1 MDVTD
6 SHRRI
11 AETPVPFPVTRR
23 IGWGAAVAVTLAV
36 TIFAAGCATTEEQL
50 RKRRPGATDLLVRT
64 FLIEGNEAFS
74 SRQIKSGLATQEDPG
89 WRASI
94 SWMPLLGAEHQYFNV
109 LDWRKDL
116 KRITT
121 FYSAHG
127 YYNAQ
132 IVNEQILRNP
142 KEGYVR
148 LRLVI
153 DEGKPTR
160 TEAITIR
167 GLDALPAA
175 ERKAVRADLPL
186 DEGDIFTEE
195 AYLASRELLRS
206 RLEQRGYAYAELT
219 GQARV
224 NPRTRRA
231 DVEFI
236 VDAGPKATFGEITI
250 RGLETVP
257 ERYIRSVIDIEP
269 GDPYSSDTLRAAQ
282 EDIYALEV
290 FSLVS
295 VLPAHEAR
303 GDDAASTGS
312 KAPPDAEAA
321 ETRREDAIAE
331 REIDVTGEGEAE
343 GAEETPSALGISN
356 LLQSAQNEAEA
367 RARLDTRVPIVIRV
381 KEARNWNVRVGA
393 GLALERNRQ
402 DVHGELDITS
412 QNFFGGLRK
421 FQFLNTVGYAWAPG
435 FIFTEG
441 GARDSEKQGVIWTGK
456 AEFVQ
461 PWLVGGGRTNL
472 RLTPSVE
479 RDIQIGYKLWNPSA
493 RIGVDRT
500 FGDHITAGVGYRVSY
515 YNFDDVDPDLL
526 QDNPL
531 GQDFQPE
538 FLLEYFEQSLS
549 LDYRNNPLN
558 PTRGWLGT
566 LNLQQAAPY
575 LVGGEFSFFRATL
588 GAHGYIPFHLGTKWV
603 LALRSRFGFIYNLEG
618 SSSEQGEVNTQRVPT
633 TSRFDSGGRG
643 SMRSFGRD
651 ALSIY
656 KGAVPVGGMTQAEFG
671 VEPRFRLVENLLGVG
686 DLWGAVFA
694 DAASVQE
701 GEFLTAS
708 AASESLEI
716 DSVSARELFG
726 SLLYGVG
733 AGIWWVTPIGPVR
746 IDFAYTV
753 SDYASDRRFRL
764 CQDGSNASTGGSCTL
779 ADPSDDE
786 LLQSIAG
793 WNFMLGIGHS
803 F

>member
-1 MDVTD
+1 M
-6 SHRRI
+6 SF
-11 AETPVPFPVTRR
+11 PFLKRAGLGSALVVFLA
-23 IGWGAAVAVTLAV
+23 GAILGS
-36 TIFAAGCATTEEQL
+36 GCATADEQI
-50 RKRRPGATDLLVRT
+50 RKRRPGSTDLLVRT
-64 FLIEGNEAFS
+64 LVIEGNEAIPT
-74 SRQIKSGLATQEDPG
+74 RKIKSGLATQEDPG

-94 SWMPLLGAEHQYFNV
+94 SWMPLLGAEHEYFNV

-116 KRITT
+116 KRIRT
-121 FYSAHG
+121 FYKANG
-127 YYNAQ
+127 YYNVE

-148 LRLVI
+148 IRIVI
-153 DEGKPTR
+153 DEGEPTR
-160 TEAITIR
+160 TASINIDGLEAI
-167 GLDALPAA
+167 PASQ
-175 ERKAVRADLPL
+175 RKTVRSDLPL
-186 DEGDIFTEE
+186 QKDSIFTEKD
-195 AYLASRELLRS
+195 YLATRELLRT
-206 RLEQRGYAYAELT
+206 RLESRGYAYTQLSGTAM
-219 GQARV
+219 V
-224 NPRTRRA
+224 NPQRRQA
-231 DVEFI
+231 DVGFVI
-236 VDAGPKATFGEITI
+236 DTGPKATFGEISI
-250 RGLETVP
+250 RGLETIP

-269 GDPYSSDTLRAAQ
+269 GDPYSGQTLRAAQ
-282 EDIYALEV
+282 EDIYGLQV

-303 GDDAASTGS
+303 GDSSTQATKSS
-312 KAPPDAEAA
+312 KAMPDPEAA
-321 ETRREDAIAE
+321 EARRKERIAD
-331 REIDVTGEGEAE
+331 REIGTEDSAGSKDSR
-343 GAEETPSALGISN
+343 SALGISN
-356 LLQSAQNEAEA
+356 LLQSAQAEAEK

-381 KEARNWNVRVGA
+381 KEARNWNIRIGT

-402 DVHGELDITS
+402 DVHGQLDITS
-412 QNFFGGLRK
+412 ENFFGGLRK
-421 FQFLNTVGYAWAPG
+421 FQFLNTLGYAWAPG

-441 GARDSEKQGVIWTGK
+441 GARDSNKRGVIWKGK

-461 PWLVGGGRTNL
+461 PWLVGGGRTNF

-500 FGDHITAGVGYRVSY
+500 FGDHVTAGVGYRLSY
-515 YNFDDVDPDLL
+515 YSFDDVDADLL
-526 QDNPL
+526 QDTPL
-531 GQDFQPE
+531 GQDFQRE

-575 LVGGEFSFFRATL
+575 LVGGEFSYFRATI
-588 GAHGYIPFHLGTKWV
+588 GAEGYIPFHLGTKWV

-618 SSSEQGEVNTQRVPT
+618 GPDEGGDVNTQRVPT
-633 TSRFDSGGRG
+633 ISRFDSGGRG

-656 KGAVPVGGMTQAEFG
+656 KGAVPVGGMTQVEFG
-671 VEPRFRLVENLLGVG
+671 IEPRFRLVENLLEVG
-686 DLWGAVFA
+686 DLWGAVFV
-694 DAASVQE
+694 DAASIQE

-716 DSVSARELFG
+716 DSVSAGELFG
-726 SLLYGVG
+726 SLMYGVG
-733 AGIWWVTPIGPVR
+733 AGIWWVTPVGPVR
-746 IDFAYTV
+746 IDFAYTI
-753 SDYASDRRFRL
+753 SDYTNDRRFRL
-764 CQDGSNASTGGSCTL
+764 CQDGSNATPGGSCNL
-779 ADPSDDE
+779 ANPKDDE